1 MWLGKFGEKMRNQ
14 SASGSRRTGSRTEW
28 QLPTPLL
35 DVCSVGLVAANFDWM
50 THGDPPP
57 PRLGLSPRQQG
68 VTDGGMAVR
77 LVDQL
82 LFLEFS
88 TKRFR

>member
-1 MWLGKFGEKMRNQ
+1 MGI
-14 SASGSRRTGSRTEW
+14 
-28 QLPTPLL
+28 PTPPAWACLL
-35 DVCSVGLVAANFDWM
+35 
-50 THGDPPP
+50 
-57 PRLGLSPRQQG
+57 RQQG